1 MFSELVAI
9 HCRDGRRRGSPEG
22 TLGRWTGHCILR
34 SRVDETGGVGSD
46 IGTDRVS
53 QSSEL
58 LRLDVFVE
66 AWISAWMEVG
76 VDVDIVAPIVEE
88 LHGVRS
94 CFEFV
99 SD

>member
-1 MFSELVAI
+1 MFSELIAT
-9 HCRDGRRRGSPEG
+9 HRRDVRRRGGPEG
-22 TLGRWTGHCILR
+22 ILGGWAGHCILR

-46 IGTDRVS
+46 IGTDWVS

-66 AWISAWMEVG
+66 AWIWAWMEVG
-76 VDVDIVAPIVEE
+76 VDVDIVASIVEE
-88 LHGVRS
+88 LHGVQS

-99 SD
+99 SN

>member
-9 HCRDGRRRGSPEG
+9 HCRDVRRRGGPEG

-46 IGTDRVS
+46 IGTDWVS

-76 VDVDIVAPIVEE
+76 VDVDIVASIVED
-88 LHGVRS
+88 LHGVQS

-99 SD
+99 SN